1 MPAAPITVTESVFV
15 EVAAPHATG
24 EAPKRICP
32 PDETLMVASVPG
44 SRRAVTTLVVAS

>member
-24 EAPKRICP
+24 LAPKRICP
-32 PDETLMVASVPG
+32 SDETLTIASVPG
-44 SRRAVTTLVVAS
+44 SSRAVTALVVAL